1 MVSPFFLWEDCIVRW
16 AEVLKTASFHPFPVE
31 GDQNCWSSLGRCSPT
46 TDWGT
51 SLCWARFFLK
61 LTLHKTFVRFE
72 VKLMQKMRQK
82 EMLWKWWH
90 IGTTCPGLVP
100 ISKKWSSA
108 GNSFQPSV
116 LSHYAKFPV
125 KVHQVLWDLFVFL
138 TWQEKDWFSCQSL
151 FFWPP
156 KNPNF
161 PTSIPSFLRL
171 ARHMSFA
178 QSLARKADEVEAK
191 RKEAEMRMDA
201 EEAARI
207 RIWVPRL
214 QEDKLDELLH
224 VSYTSRFCGSVHFPS
239 RFFSVSTIYRVQ
251 FRKVA

>member
-1 MVSPFFLWEDCIVRW
+1 
-16 AEVLKTASFHPFPVE
+16 
-31 GDQNCWSSLGRCSPT
+31 
-46 TDWGT
+46 
-51 SLCWARFFLK
+51 
-61 LTLHKTFVRFE
+61 
-72 VKLMQKMRQK
+72 
-82 EMLWKWWH
+82 
-90 IGTTCPGLVP
+90 
-100 ISKKWSSA
+100 
-108 GNSFQPSV
+108 
-116 LSHYAKFPV
+116 
-125 KVHQVLWDLFVFL
+125 
-138 TWQEKDWFSCQSL
+138 
-151 FFWPP
+151 
-156 KNPNF
+156 
-161 PTSIPSFLRL
+161 
-171 ARHMSFA
+171 MSFA